1 MRRAAAAGSVAL
13 SALACA
19 TLAHAQSWEMRASE
33 LRGTPVTTLA
43 GASLGTVAGVL
54 VDVRPRGVH
63 YALVE
68 VPPTP
73 DAPSKRFA
81 YPVSALRPTPDA
93 VLLNARPENLH
104 LAPGYEGLTWPDPQF
119 RDASRYVR
127 AVKLL
132 GSDATDEL
140 GNPVG
145 RVEDVVISLRS
156 GATERVLVDF
166 DDAQTL
172 SLPPHSVQLIPGGG
186 AIVAADSSRRS

>member
-1 MRRAAAAGSVAL
+1 
-13 SALACA
+13 
-19 TLAHAQSWEMRASE
+19 MRASE

-68 VPPTP
+68 VPATP
-73 DAPSKRFA
+73 DAPTKRFA

-93 VLLNARPENLH
+93 VLLNARPANLRV
-104 LAPGYEGLTWPDPQF
+104 APGYEGRAWPDPQF
-119 RDASRYVR
+119 RDGSRYVR

-132 GSDATDEL
+132 GSNVSDQL

-145 RVEDVVISLRS
+145 RLADVVISLRN
-156 GATERVLVDF
+156 GATEQVLVDF
-166 DDAQTL
+166 ADGGTL
-172 SLPPHSVQLIPGGG
+172 ALPPHAVELRPGGG
-186 AIVAADSSRRS
+186 AILAADSSRRS

>member
-1 MRRAAAAGSVAL
+1 MRRLIFSLLVAL
-13 SALACA
+13 STPVLA
-19 TLAHAQSWEMRASE
+19 QRWEMKASE

-68 VPPTP
+68 VPATP
-73 DAPSKRFA
+73 EAPSKRFA
-81 YPVSALRPTPDA
+81 YPVNALRPAPDA

-127 AVKLL
+127 AAKLL
-132 GSDATDEL
+132 GSAATDEL